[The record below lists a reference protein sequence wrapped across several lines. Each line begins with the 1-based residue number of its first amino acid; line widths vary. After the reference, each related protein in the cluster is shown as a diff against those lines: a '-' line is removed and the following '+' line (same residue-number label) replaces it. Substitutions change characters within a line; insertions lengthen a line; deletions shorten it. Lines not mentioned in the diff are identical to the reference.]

1 MLLWSGQTVAESG
14 SAVAPFALPFLAV
27 TALRATPFDVGVLTA
42 LGTVSFL
49 LIALPA
55 GVIVDRAPRR
65 RLMMWCN
72 VGRAVVI
79 GTVPVAYWLGHVTL
93 LQLYVVALATGALTV
108 FFDVAYQSYLPTL
121 LRRDQLVDGNGKI
134 GTTQSMAQMLG
145 LPMAGGMVSLAGA
158 ARSVLV
164 DAGSLLVSA
173 VSLALIRTPEPA
185 RAARADRPAFR
196 AQLAEGLGFVVGHPV
211 LRKIVAC
218 TGTSLFFSS
227 MTTALEMVFLVR
239 YLCVQPGTAGLITAC
254 AGLGGAVGGVT
265 GGRLGRLVGTSR
277 IIWLSILG
285 AGWTGLL
292 IPLARP
298 GWGVLLFGLGYFG
311 MYFSAVVYN
320 IAQISYRQAI
330 CPPALLGRM
339 NASVRWIAWG
349 TIPLGALAGGSLATW
364 IGVRETLWIAGAGV
378 WAAGLL
384 VFCSPLRGRRDVE
397 IQMCAESPD
406 EHQL

>member
-1 MLLWSGQTVAESG
+1 MLLWSGQTAAEFG

-55 GVIVDRAPRR
+55 GVIVDRVVRR
-65 RLMMWCN
+65 RLMMWGN

-93 LQLYVVALATGALTV
+93 VQLYAVALATGVLTV

-121 LRRDQLVDGNGKI
+121 FNRDQLVDGNGKI
-134 GTTQSMAQMLG
+134 GTTQSAAQMLG
-145 LPMAGGMVSLAGA
+145 LPMAGGMVSLVGA

-164 DAGSLLVSA
+164 DAGSFLVSA

-185 RAARADRPAFR
+185 RAARMDRPTFR
-196 AQLAEGLGFVVGHPV
+196 AQMVEGLGFVVGHPI

-218 TGTSLFFSS
+218 TSTSLFFGS
-227 MTTALEMVFLVR
+227 MITALEMVFLVR
-239 YLCVQPGTAGLITAC
+239 YLSVQPGTAGLITAC
-254 AGLGGAVGGVT
+254 AGLGGAVGGVI

-330 CPPALLGRM
+330 CPPTLLGRM

-364 IGVRETLWIAGAGV
+364 IGVRETLWIA

-397 IQMCAESPD
+397 IQ
-406 EHQL
+406 

>member
-55 GVIVDRAPRR
+55 GVIVDRVVRR

-93 LQLYVVALATGALTV
+93 VQLYAVALATGVLTV
-108 FFDVAYQSYLPTL
+108 FFDVAYQSFLPTL
-121 LRRDQLVDGNGKI
+121 LSRDQLVDGNGKI
-134 GTTQSMAQMLG
+134 GTTQSAAQMLG

-164 DAGSLLVSA
+164 DAGSFLVSA

-185 RAARADRPAFR
+185 PAARVGRPAFR
-196 AQLAEGLGFVVGHPV
+196 AQMAEGLGFVVGHPI

-218 TGTSLFFSS
+218 TSTSLFFGS
-227 MTTALEMVFLVR
+227 MITALEMVFLVR
-239 YLCVQPGTAGLITAC
+239 HLSVQPGTAGLITAC
-254 AGLGGAVGGVT
+254 AGLGGAVGGVI
-265 GGRLGRLVGTSR
+265 GGRLGQLVGTSR

-349 TIPLGALAGGSLATW
+349 TLPLGALAGGSLATW

-397 IQMCAESPD
+397 IQ
-406 EHQL
+406 

>member
-1 MLLWSGQTVAESG
+1 MLLWSGQTAAEFG

-55 GVIVDRAPRR
+55 GVIVDRVVRR
-65 RLMMWCN
+65 RLMMWGN

-93 LQLYVVALATGALTV
+93 VQLYAVALATGVLTV

-121 LRRDQLVDGNGKI
+121 LNRDQLVEGNGKI
-134 GTTQSMAQMLG
+134 GTTQSAAQMLG
-145 LPMAGGMVSLAGA
+145 LPMAGGMVSLVGA

-164 DAGSLLVSA
+164 DAGSFLVSA

-185 RAARADRPAFR
+185 RAARMDRPTFR
-196 AQLAEGLGFVVGHPV
+196 AQMVEGLGFVVGHPI

-218 TGTSLFFSS
+218 TSTSLFFGS
-227 MTTALEMVFLVR
+227 MITALEMVFLVR
-239 YLCVQPGTAGLITAC
+239 YLSVQPGTAGLITAC
-254 AGLGGAVGGVT
+254 AGLGGAVGGVI

-330 CPPALLGRM
+330 CPPTLLGRM

-397 IQMCAESPD
+397 IQ
-406 EHQL
+406 

>member
-1 MLLWSGQTVAESG
+1 V
-14 SAVAPFALPFLAV
+14 
-27 TALRATPFDVGVLTA
+27 
-42 LGTVSFL
+42 
-49 LIALPA
+49 
-55 GVIVDRAPRR
+55 
-65 RLMMWCN
+65 
-72 VGRAVVI
+72 
-79 GTVPVAYWLGHVTL
+79 
-93 LQLYVVALATGALTV
+93 LTV

-121 LRRDQLVDGNGKI
+121 LNRDQLVDGNGKI
-134 GTTQSMAQMLG
+134 GTTQSAAQMLG
-145 LPMAGGMVSLAGA
+145 LPMAGGMVSLVGA

-164 DAGSLLVSA
+164 DAGSFLVSA

-185 RAARADRPAFR
+185 RAARVDRPAFR
-196 AQLAEGLGFVVGHPV
+196 AQMVEGLGFVVGHPI

-218 TGTSLFFSS
+218 TSTSLFFGS

-239 YLCVQPGTAGLITAC
+239 HLSVQPGTAGLITAC
-254 AGLGGAVGGVT
+254 AGLGGAVGGVL
-265 GGRLGRLVGTSR
+265 GGRLGRLAGTSR

-364 IGVRETLWIAGAGV
+364 IGVRATLWIAGAGV

-384 VFCSPLRGRRDVE
+384 VFFSPLRGRRDVE
-397 IQMCAESPD
+397 IQ
-406 EHQL
+406 

>member
-1 MLLWSGQTVAESG
+1 VSAASPEAISRATPASLWRRRDFMLLWSGQTVAESG

-27 TALRATPFDVGVLTA
+27 TVLRATPFDVGVLTA

-55 GVIVDRAPRR
+55 GVIVDRVARR

-72 VGRAVVI
+72 VGRAAVI
-79 GTVPVAYWLGHVTL
+79 GTVPVAYWLGRVTL
-93 LQLYVVALATGALTV
+93 VQLYAVALATGVLTV

-121 LRRDQLVDGNGKI
+121 LSRDQLVDGNGKI
-134 GTTQSMAQMLG
+134 GTTQSAAQMLG
-145 LPMAGGMVSLAGA
+145 LPVAGGMVSL
-158 ARSVLV
+158 
-164 DAGSLLVSA
+164 
-173 VSLALIRTPEPA
+173 
-185 RAARADRPAFR
+185 
-196 AQLAEGLGFVVGHPV
+196 
-211 LRKIVAC
+211 
-218 TGTSLFFSS
+218 
-227 MTTALEMVFLVR
+227 
-239 YLCVQPGTAGLITAC
+239 
-254 AGLGGAVGGVT
+254 
-265 GGRLGRLVGTSR
+265 
-277 IIWLSILG
+277 
-285 AGWTGLL
+285 
-292 IPLARP
+292 
-298 GWGVLLFGLGYFG
+298 FGLGNFG

-320 IAQISYRQAI
+320 IAQTSYRQAI

-397 IQMCAESPD
+397 IESGAD
-406 EHQL
+406 RHVQQGAARGQGDRHSAAAGALRA

>member
-1 MLLWSGQTVAESG
+1 MLLWSGQTVSELG

-72 VGRAVVI
+72 IGRAVVT
-79 GTVPVAYWLGHVTL
+79 GTVPAAYWLGHVTL
-93 LQLYVVALATGALTV
+93 IQLYAVALATGVLTV

-121 LRRDQLVDGNGKI
+121 LRQDQLVDGNGKI
-134 GTTQSMAQMLG
+134 GTTQSAAQMLG
-145 LPMAGGMVSLAGA
+145 LPLAGGMVSLAGA

-164 DAGSLLVSA
+164 DAGSFLVSV
-173 VSLALIRTPEPA
+173 VSLSLIRTPEPA
-185 RAARADRPAFR
+185 PAARAGRPPFR
-196 AQLAEGLGFVVGHPV
+196 AQMAEGLGFVIRHPI

-218 TGTSLFFSS
+218 TSTSLFFGS

-239 YLCVQPGTAGLITAC
+239 YLSVQPGTA
-254 AGLGGAVGGVT
+254 
-265 GGRLGRLVGTSR
+265 
-277 IIWLSILG
+277 
-285 AGWTGLL
+285 
-292 IPLARP
+292 
-298 GWGVLLFGLGYFG
+298 
-311 MYFSAVVYN
+311 VVYN
-320 IAQISYRQAI
+320 VAQISYRQAI

-364 IGVRETLWIAGAGV
+364 IGVRQTLWIAGAGV

-397 IQMCAESPD
+397 IRR
-406 EHQL
+406 